1 VVQFRADQYG
11 EQVSINGQLFTLAGN
26 VEQYPVDVESPPFRT
41 QGVQARQDN
50 RKINKYVIDSW
61 QKGIGHN
68 RFRRA
73 KGEDVGGFHDSDA
86 LTIHHSGIY
95 PGILH
100 ESQTHTDQLDHLV
113 RYVAFKGDYW
123 GLFEQDFSSTVI
135 EALLVAKFGGTSD
148 NWTGGGLPERIST
161 ATAAASGGSSLTA
174 SLAATTAATCIIAVV
189 AHDAGTVTGVT
200 WNGNAMTDNGT
211 AGAIDIFSIIG
222 SDTGTH
228 DVVATFSSSA
238 PMNLLAIA
246 YKGVGAVSNFASA
259 VDDDTA
265 NVSDDVTTAAAGS
278 LIVTGVVSTDD
289 AVSFT
294 HTLPSGA
301 HTELV
306 DVVGTGSS
314 AFAYS
319 VSELRGETDLGTT
332 IRHVSSHIHSDLDM
346 ASLSLDPIGGLVT
359 FNDAVA
365 EGIRGFDMIVHK
377 GSLRVVA
384 SQGSTETAYS
394 VFSSTDGDTWTE
406 SDGTGWPSTAYLST
420 TVTRRN
426 NFDDDGARQLDF
438 GNTWMVAIYEDP
450 ASSGGS
456 ISQIRIV
463 YSVNAGSNWTA
474 GAVIPSGSG
483 PKAFIVARDELTV
496 GNPATP
502 ILITAE
508 GIYRV
513 DAGGTTFDLL
523 LPLDGDPNNG
533 RWASLGMDGAIW
545 CPLGSGPILHY
556 DIVGQN
562 ARLIEFIEPQEGLVT
577 GRQGYAHMLSTPSLP
592 FVLVAYGGQ
601 AASKTGSVFAIGYT
615 PEFDEST
622 GKRQWPWHSM
632 YSEANANIDLHAVG
646 YSTEDDATPRL
657 HFALEHA
664 SSDEMFHL
672 ELPFTDPSSGQTTM
686 KFQADSFIDLP
697 EEDFGDPHADTAVL
711 RAVADVAGD
720 ISSADTGQYVPLEYG
735 VNGAAWNDNAEAE
748 STFIGN
754 FVSNDKILFVGKTR
768 QNESGETETGTPV
781 GISAKT
787 WRTRLHLKRDSTNTN
802 FAQIR
807 EFQLEGVNA
816 LLDLLG
822 WRIPIDLEATAI
834 DQNTDVE
841 TIRTRIDTIRKS
853 IVSVAFLWGSS
864 SGASTT
870 YYVAAVPT
878 GGASLNGIEPN
889 ALGIGGTAQRT
900 SKGGVEL
907 LVLEERIQTN

>member
-1 VVQFRADQYG
+1 MAKGDGVITLNSKNYVVKNIRRYTVDPRGQQTRTTGEYRVSDNGKVTAASFDGDWADMGIFWNKNRRRTGRGVGGIWKSQAETRFHHGIYNG
-11 EQVSINGQLFTLAGN
+11 LMETEQSHGMGDHVRRYINFNSDLYALFEDDFSGSSSGAVLAG
-26 VEQYPVDVESPPFRT
+26 
-41 QGVQARQDN
+41 
-50 RKINKYVIDSW
+50 
-61 QKGIGHN
+61 
-68 RFRRA
+68 
-73 KGEDVGGFHDSDA
+73 
-86 LTIHHSGIY
+86 
-95 PGILH
+95 
-100 ESQTHTDQLDHLV
+100 
-113 RYVAFKGDYW
+113 
-123 GLFEQDFSSTVI
+123 
-135 EALLVAKFGGTSD
+135 KFGGTSD
-148 NWTGGGLPERIST
+148 DWTGGGLPEFIVG
-161 ATAAASGGSSLTA
+161 ATAAMTSSASLTV

-189 AHDAGTVTGVT
+189 VSNSGANLTGVT
-200 WNGNAMTDNGT
+200 WNGNAMTDEGNNSNF
-211 AGAIDIFSIIG
+211 IHIYSIIG

-228 DVVATFSSSA
+228 DVVASFSGDSRANLAAFAYTGVSA
-238 PMNLLAIA
+238 T
-246 YKGVGAVSNFASA
+246 SNFATATEDGSIN
-259 VDDDTA
+259 VTDDI
-265 NVSDDVTTAAAGS
+265 TTAAFGS
-278 LIVTGVVSTDD
+278 IILSGVYSNDD
-289 AVSFT
+289 ETFT
-294 HTLPSGA
+294 HTAPAGA
-301 HTELV
+301 HTVLA
-306 DVVGTGSS
+306 GTNNGGVFSHT
-314 AFAYS
+314 
-319 VSELRGETDLGTT
+319 VTEVRGEADLLTRITHRGEE
-332 IRHVSSHIHSDLDM
+332 SGSNLDM
-346 ASLSLDPIGGLVT
+346 VGISLDGPGGLVT

-394 VFSSTDGDTWTE
+394 VFSSTDGSTWTE

-456 ISQIRIV
+456 ISQIRIF

-523 LPLDGDPNNG
+523 LPLDGDTNNG

-646 YSTEDDATPRL
+646 YSPEDDATPRL
-657 HFALEHA
+657 HFALENA

-748 STFIGN
+748 ATFIGN

-787 WRTRLHLKRDSTNTN
+787 WRTRLHLKRDSTTTN

-853 IVSVAFLWGSS
+853 VVSVAFLWGSS